1 MTAPTAPVALITGA
15 GGGIAKSIVS
25 RLLGEGWRL
34 ELADLDPAQVEQALA
49 ELPPADRNRV
59 RVHRLDVTDED
70 SCQRVAQDSAARS
83 GGLDALIN
91 AAGIMIRR
99 DANATTSGDWRRV
112 LDVNLTGS
120 FLMAKACYPALRAS
134 DRAAIVSVSSS
145 HAVLAAR
152 GSVAYSVSKAGLSHL
167 TRLLALEWAPDQI
180 RVNAVAPT
188 VVPSPMTADVL
199 ADPAYVDRK
208 LAAIP
213 LGRPIQPEHVAAAT
227 SYLLSPD
234 SGSTTGQTLLLD
246 GGESLA

>member
-1 MTAPTAPVALITGA
+1 MTATAAPVALITGA
-15 GGGIAKSIVS
+15 GGGIAGSIVS

-34 ELADLDPAQVEQALA
+34 ELADLEPGQVEATLTD
-49 ELPPADRNRV
+49 LKVADRDRV
-59 RVHRLDVTDED
+59 NVHQLDVTEED
-70 SCQRVAQDSAARS
+70 SCLRVAEESVTSS
-83 GGLDALIN
+83 GRLDALIN

-99 DANATTSGDWRRV
+99 DANATTSEDWRRV
-112 LDVNLTGS
+112 LEVNLTGA

-199 ADPAYVDRK
+199 ADPAYVERK